1 MSQSVHTTG
10 LLRKDFSRIP
20 GKQILNLEL
29 LVGGLW
35 CIFLTSPSLP
45 TIHSQLVAA
54 SSFWTISSLEKQKKG
69 SEMAEKIPF
78 SVHLLLSSVWCCGC
92 HCPGTW
98 SGSGL
103 GWTSWEEDQPSL
115 TWHWRFTISI
125 YHLLS
130 QNTFFSFKTQNR
142 CPVLGDYEDSFHAI
156 SSWSVWHTRQGP
168 YRGESFANGGWNRK
182 STVASWKIKAKTHR

>member
-10 LLRKDFSRIP
+10 LLRKDFSQIP

-29 LVGGLW
+29 LVGCLW

-45 TIHSQLVAA
+45 PIHSQLVAA
-54 SSFWTISSLEKQKKG
+54 SSFWTSSSLEKQKKG
-69 SEMAEKIPF
+69 SEMAEKNPF
-78 SVHLLLSSVWCCGC
+78 F
-92 HCPGTW
+92 CPLIAQLCLMLRLPLPWHTERLRAGMDI
-98 SGSGL
+98 L
-103 GWTSWEEDQPSL
+103 GRGWAQPDL
-115 TWHWRFTISI
+115 HWGFTISI

-130 QNTFFSFKTQNR
+130 QNTFFPFKTQNR
-142 CPVLGDYEDSFHAI
+142 CPVLGDYEVSFHAI